1 MVIGRAVLPVR
12 LGCRVEVIGD
22 ALSVGFF
29 DTGHVVPV
37 PHLFSRYLSCA
48 SKDAL
53 PAVVN

>member
-1 MVIGRAVLPVR
+1 
-12 LGCRVEVIGD
+12 
-22 ALSVGFF
+22 VGFF